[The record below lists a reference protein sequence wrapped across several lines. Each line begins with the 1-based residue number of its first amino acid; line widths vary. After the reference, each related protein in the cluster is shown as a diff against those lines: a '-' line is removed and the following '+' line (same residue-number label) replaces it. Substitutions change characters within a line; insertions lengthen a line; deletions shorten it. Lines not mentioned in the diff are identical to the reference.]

1 MGPEEPW
8 HVTSRQYPHA
18 PRLNLF
24 VTSSPD
30 SLALPGMFLIVAF
43 SHEDIYNRSMAADRI
58 SQRSIQALFTEN
70 EEEVELCMNLTF
82 VVRCGDEGSVRGP
95 DFDDPHGL
103 AAFVP

>member
-1 MGPEEPW
+1 
-8 HVTSRQYPHA
+8 
-18 PRLNLF
+18 
-24 VTSSPD
+24 
-30 SLALPGMFLIVAF
+30 MFLIVAF

-70 EEEVELCMNLTF
+70 EEEVELCVNVTF
-82 VVRCGDEGSVRGP
+82 VVRRGDEGYVRGP